1 MAWAKLDDQ
10 FVEHPRISGLSD
22 KAFRLHVASI
32 CHAARKLTDGH
43 ISHTDCRVLQALTST
58 RGRHVDELLK
68 AGVWTENGGTGWVIR
83 DYLDYNPPADVVKER
98 RRRDLERKK
107 TMRIPGGRP

>member
-10 FVEHPRISGLSD
+10 FVEHPRISRLSD

-43 ISHTDCRVLQALTST
+43 ISETDGRVLRALTRT
-58 RGRHVDELLK
+58 GARHVDELLET
-68 AGVWTENGGTGWVIR
+68 GVWTLNGGDGWMIR
-83 DYLDYNPPADVVKER
+83 DYLDYNPPADEVKEKRKAEAERLRAIRAKR
-98 RRRDLERKK
+98 R
-107 TMRIPGGRP
+107 T

>member
-32 CHAARKLTDGH
+32 CHASRKLTDGH
-43 ISHTDCRVLQALTST
+43 ISETDARVLRALTRT
-58 RGRHVDELLK
+58 GARHVDELLE
-68 AGVWTENGGTGWVIR
+68 AGVWNVNGGDGWVIR
-83 DYLDYNPPADVVKER
+83 DYLDYNPSSEAVKER
-98 RRRDLERKK
+98 RKKWAERQNRK
-107 TMRIPGGRP
+107 RGGAS